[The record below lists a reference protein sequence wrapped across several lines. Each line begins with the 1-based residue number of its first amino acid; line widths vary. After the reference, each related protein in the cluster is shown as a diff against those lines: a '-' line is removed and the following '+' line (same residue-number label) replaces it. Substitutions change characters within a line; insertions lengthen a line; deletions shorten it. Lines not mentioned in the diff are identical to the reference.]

1 MAPWHKCRQQRE
13 PDIRRIAVDGADKFR
28 ANKKTR
34 LGLYGLQRL
43 NDARHDG
50 VISLLIGESD
60 CIAMWFEGIP
70 AIGLPTPR
78 IWDEARDARFFDG
91 FRRINVVLSP
101 HKGQEA
107 MLELIRHSSIRDRVY
122 LVTLP
127 LFKDPA
133 ALHFDSPVDFEE
145 RWNEAVSRAVPWPA
159 YAKRSELEARE
170 AAKQAAGPLLAC
182 PDVLEAAADQC
193 QVIGVTNERNLV
205 QLIYLAC
212 VTRLFR
218 DIISLFI
225 KGPSSAGKSYVVKMV
240 MRLFPDKAFL
250 PMTGMSEKAL
260 IYTNEP
266 LSHRMLVIYEAS
278 GLKDGYTAYLVRTL
292 LSEGHLKY
300 DRPDYSVYKEG
311 PTGLIITT
319 TEEHLHHENETRCL
333 SVTVDETLEQ
343 TVAVIRRR
351 FAMYGEELPPV
362 DPKWHALQTDQSH
375 NPLPQQVGT
384 ADQTGRE
391 PPPTAP

>member
-1 MAPWHKCRQQRE
+1 MSAP
-13 PDIRRIAVDGADKFR
+13 PDIIEETPPEPGPKHGCDIARYAAKLRVSQEFLRGLSLADTDAHGGCSIRIPYMDENGVETAVRFRIALDGADKFR

-43 NDARHDG
+43 NDARCDG
-50 VISLLIGESD
+50 VISLVIGESD
-60 CIAMWFEGIP
+60 CIAMWFEGIA

-78 IWDEARDARFFDG
+78 IWDEARDARYFDG

-122 LVTLP
+122 LVALA
-127 LFKDPA
+127 LFDDPA
-133 ALHFDSPVDFEE
+133 ALHFDSPVDFEP
-145 RWNEAVSRAVPWPA
+145 RWNEAVSRAVPWRT

-182 PDVLEAAADQC
+182 PDILEAVADQC
-193 QVIGVTNERNLV
+193 QLIGVTNERNLV
-205 QLIYLAC
+205 QLVYLAC
-212 VTRLFR
+212 VTRLLP
-218 DIISLFI
+218 DIVSLFV

-240 MRLFPDKAFL
+240 LRLFPDEAFWA
-250 PMTGMSEKAL
+250 MTGMSEKAL
-260 IYTNEP
+260 IYTNQP

-311 PTGLIITT
+311 PTGRL
-319 TEEHLHHENETRCL
+319 
-333 SVTVDETLEQ
+333 
-343 TVAVIRRR
+343 
-351 FAMYGEELPPV
+351 
-362 DPKWHALQTDQSH
+362 
-375 NPLPQQVGT
+375 
-384 ADQTGRE
+384 
-391 PPPTAP
+391 